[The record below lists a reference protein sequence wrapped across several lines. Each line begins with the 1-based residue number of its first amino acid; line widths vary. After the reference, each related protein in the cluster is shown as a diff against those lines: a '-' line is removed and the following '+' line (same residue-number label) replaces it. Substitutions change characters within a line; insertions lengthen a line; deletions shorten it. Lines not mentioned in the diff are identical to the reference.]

1 MEDKRLATES
11 VLLAEVPAVIELP
24 EERPMKQKVVIAA
37 VLVAI
42 GLISLLVIAAIAS
55 SPATYSDMNST
66 LDEKRSNVMALVA
79 TTTAASAAVSALPGD
94 TGTPIAEKLVDFS
107 FYFMVILAVLYLEK
121 FLLTTLGFLGFGI
134 LVPVACALFAGS
146 VFARRGSMAKANL
159 QSLGAKFAAF
169 GVAIALVIPASVW
182 LTDSIDNSFD
192 ESLAAANVA
201 AQEATTQLEESV
213 QDEGGSEGNFL
224 DDLFGAVQQG
234 VEQLTQGAQEALD
247 SLGRQLNTIDRHA
260 GGDGGNFLLGAVA
273 GAGGV
278 PAAGE
283 NGRGAGFR
291 RRHRGHGNGAHA
303 RAIGDFVV
311 EASGVEGVE

>member
-11 VLLAEVPAVIELP
+11 VLLAEVPAAIELP
-24 EERPMKQKVVIAA
+24 EERPMNQKIAIAA
-37 VLVAI
+37 VLVVI
-42 GLISLLVIAAIAS
+42 GLISLLVIAVIAS
-55 SPATYSDMNST
+55 SSATYSDMNST

-159 QSLGAKFAAF
+159 QSLGAKLAAF

-201 AQEATTQLEESV
+201 AQEATTQLEENA
-213 QDEGGSEGNFL
+213 QDEGEGEGNIL
-224 DDLFGAVQQG
+224 DNVFGTVQQG

-247 SLGRQLNTIDRHA
+247 SLGRQLNTMIDTLA
-260 GGDGGNFLLGAVA
+260 VMVVTSCLVPLLVLAVFLQLAKMVA
-273 GAGGV
+273 GLDFGGV
-278 PAAGE
+278 
-283 NGRGAGFR
+283 
-291 RRHRGHGNGAHA
+291 
-303 RAIGDFVV
+303 
-311 EASGVEGVE
+311 SGVMGTVRTRGRSAISSLKRPE